1 MTDPIDVLDRDGR
14 RCVNCDAALTADRD
28 PDASVWD
35 GGERQSGAELVTVCA
50 DCAALLDGATPAWRG
65 RLAGDPDAGGMVF
78 LRTVTKTQGSVVA
91 DVAAIA
97 TETTGGL
104 DDADVRREYR
114 DGRRRSAL
122 GLAVVDRHLMAAGVE
137 RSALDPQGTDPSADE
152 RVVSGSVLA
161 DTNLDRPTVE
171 AFGNVLATATTLQ
184 CQLRTVLDLVETA
197 VSVEG
202 RCHACLES
210 ILGDEACRS
219 CGQPARTAEQWRD
232 ANGELETADLYR
244 AITSHLETASETT
257 TQLTDQAASLADR
270 LAV

>member
-1 MTDPIDVLDRDGR
+1 MTDSIDVLDRDGR
-14 RCVNCDAALTADRD
+14 RCVNCDTALTADRD

-35 GGERQSGAELVTVCA
+35 PGERHSGAEMVTVCA
-50 DCAALLDGATPAWRG
+50 DCAALLDGATPAWRD
-65 RLAGDPDAGGMVF
+65 RLAGDPAAGGMGF

-91 DVAAIA
+91 DIAALA

-104 DDADVRREYR
+104 DDDDGRREYR

-122 GLAVVDRHLMAAGVE
+122 GLAVVDRHLAAAGVD
-137 RSALDPQGTDPSADE
+137 RSALDPLGTDPSADE
-152 RVVSGSVLA
+152 YAVSEPVLA
-161 DTNLDRPTVE
+161 DTDLDRATVE
-171 AFGNVLATATTLQ
+171 AFETVLNTATALQ
-184 CQLRTVLDLVETA
+184 RQLRTVLGLVETA

-202 RCHACLES
+202 RCHVCLES
-210 ILGDEACRS
+210 ILGTEACPS
-219 CGQPARTAEQWRD
+219 CGTAVRDADQWRD
-232 ANGELETADLYR
+232 DTGELDTAGLYR

>member
-35 GGERQSGAELVTVCA
+35 AGERHSGAEMVTVCA
-50 DCAALLDGATPAWRG
+50 DCAALLDGATPAWRD
-65 RLAGDPDAGGMVF
+65 RLAADPAAGGMAF

-91 DVAAIA
+91 DVAALA

-122 GLAVVDRHLMAAGVE
+122 GLAVVDRHLAAAGVE
-137 RSALDPQGTDPSADE
+137 RSALDPLDFDSSAVE
-152 RVVSGSVLA
+152 HLVSELVLA
-161 DTNLDRPTVE
+161 NTDLGQPTVE
-171 AFGNVLATATTLQ
+171 AFENVLTTAMALQ
-184 CQLRTVLDLVETA
+184 HQLRTVLDLVETA

-202 RCHACLES
+202 RCHVCLES
-210 ILGDEACRS
+210 ILDGDPCPAC
-219 CGQPARTAEQWRD
+219 GEPARTAERWRD
-232 ANGELETADLYR
+232 ATGELDTADLYR